1 MPLKPLALALGLG
14 GVVVAAGAA
23 GAQAK
28 HDRPFYGRSL
38 LYGSGMILTPTATV
52 PRATMSIAGTASASF
67 ADDVTDGIGTNVNE
81 AGSVTLGLFGLIEG
95 GLSVY
100 SPDDAALY
108 GKLMIVHG
116 TEDFPSL
123 AVGVLNVTG
132 KDAGRYGNVDP
143 FYDDLVDRVVGYVVA
158 TYTVEPAEEE
168 RPIWLEFSA
177 GWGSGFFT
185 KDNPAFTSD
194 LHSSGVFGS
203 LAVDFK
209 IGRDHFLRF
218 MIEHDAW
225 DVNAG
230 AMLMIGGAELSA
242 GLLALGGTTH
252 VEEAGGREE
261 NMVRPF
267 VALTLDASA
276 IRRWPLIWKPR
287 L

>member
-14 GVVVAAGAA
+14 CVVVAAGPA
-23 GAQAK
+23 GAQAR
-28 HDRPFYGRSL
+28 HERPFYGRSL
-38 LYGSGMILTPTATV
+38 LYGSGMIVTPTATV
-52 PRATMSIAGTASASF
+52 PSARLSIAGTASAYF
-67 ADDVTDGIGTNVNE
+67 ADDVTGGTGTNVNE
-81 AGSVTLGLFGLIEG
+81 AGSVTIGFFGVIEG

-108 GKLMIVHG
+108 GRLMLVHG
-116 TEDFPSL
+116 TPDFPAL

-132 KDAGRYGNVDP
+132 KDAGRYGNIDP
-143 FYDDLVDRVVGYVVA
+143 LYNEITDRVVGYVVG
-158 TYTVEPAEEE
+158 TYTVEPSEDD

-194 LHSSGVFGS
+194 INTSGVFGS

-230 AMLMIGGAELSA
+230 AMLMVGGAELSA
-242 GLLALGGTTH
+242 GVLALSGVTQT
-252 VEEAGGREE
+252 EEAGGREE
-261 NMVRPF
+261 NLVRPY
-267 VALTLDASA
+267 VALTLDASV

-287 L
+287 I